1 MAAPSVAERAVPYL
15 AQVDPS
21 LKLVRYDWSTWQQQ
35 QDWILDGD
43 WSVIDGQLIQLSA
56 EIDAGA
62 RLRTGPYEI
71 DKGVHISFEVTVR
84 GGAGIIALDLVQDET
99 NLVGVTFDTDEGY
112 EAHAAINGKRFTQRA
127 PERKLAG
134 AGKPFHIHIIALP
147 DKLRCFV
154 NGQAF
159 PDLNCP
165 GAGAIAGTISIKIY
179 GLSVAIDNIQVR
191 QGR

>member
-1 MAAPSVAERAVPYL
+1 MKRSTITGAACLVLVAATLMALSPARGD
-15 AQVDPS
+15 AQAAGLGVTLHPA
-21 LKLVRYDWSTWQQQ
+21 
-35 QDWILDGD
+35 
-43 WSVIDGQLIQLSA
+43 A

-71 DKGVHISFEVTVR
+71 DKGVHVSFEVTVR

-112 EAHAAINGKRFTQRA
+112 EAYAAINGKRFTQRA

-165 GAGAIAGTISIKIY
+165 GAGAIAGMISIKIY